1 LAAIIAAT
9 GGFGQLRTQQFG
21 RHLTHGI
28 TMTVSLCAAFIG
40 FSKMPLAEANAISFL
55 RPLIV
60 TLLAAPLLGER
71 VPKLGWIAVCIGFV
85 GILLIAQPGNG
96 QFNDGVAFSVAA
108 AFIGSLNMLQ
118 QRRLSMAEAT
128 IAIVFWYM
136 ALSTLMLLPTLLVWW
151 VAPSPA
157 ELAGLIAM
165 GLASGV
171 CQYVTVRPLY
181 YARASTLAPVTYTS
195 MVWSILIGFVWFG
208 DVPTWLVLAGSS
220 LVVGA
225 TALALRA
232 GSAAKR

>member
-1 LAAIIAAT
+1 MPAILILLFGIALFSILNAVVKSQGTVFPANQIVFFRNALALPALAAIIAAT
-9 GGFGQLRTQQFG
+9 GGFGQLRTRQFG

-71 VPKLGWIAVCIGFV
+71 VPRLGWVAVCIGFV

-96 QFNDGVAFSVAA
+96 QFNEGVAFSVAA

-136 ALSTLMLLPTLLVWW
+136 ALSSLMLLPTLLVWW

-181 YARASTLAPVTYTS
+181 YAPWCGRS
-195 MVWSILIGFVWFG
+195 
-208 DVPTWLVLAGSS
+208 
-220 LVVGA
+220 
-225 TALALRA
+225 
-232 GSAAKR
+232 